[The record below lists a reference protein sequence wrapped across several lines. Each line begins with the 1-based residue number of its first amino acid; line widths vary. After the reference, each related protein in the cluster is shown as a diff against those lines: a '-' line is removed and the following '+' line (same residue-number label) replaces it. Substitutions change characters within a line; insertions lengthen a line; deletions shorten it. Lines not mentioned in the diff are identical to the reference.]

1 MNFEDLIAKVKTCG
15 KQKLA
20 VAAAEDDAVLEAV
33 DAAHKQGIADAILVG
48 DEAAIRKIAA
58 ELNIDLSDY
67 EIINEPDKVQASLKA
82 VKLAHDGVA
91 NMYMKGLLDTKTFL
105 KSVLDK
111 EVGLRTGNTLSH
123 VAVFEVKGIEQL
135 LFLTDVAFMTYPTL
149 EDKVHIIENTVA
161 VAHAC
166 GVECPKVA
174 PLAAVEVVN
183 PKMPCT
189 VDADELRKMNAEG
202 KITGCVVDGPLSMDI
217 AIDPEAAHHK
227 GAQDRPAAGHAD
239 ILLFPDIQAG
249 NLVYKTLVHT
259 ADCKNGC
266 ILTGTKV
273 PAIRAA
279 PIPSRRRSTPSH
291 WLLWSQRG
299 WISNCKKPSPSGGR
313 WPSLARPDEG
323 CTCCGCPFA
332 GNHGEAAP
340 HQPPAG
346 GSFPQG
352 GSQRILKGDVTN
364 VHQNPGHQPR
374 LHLHQ
379 GRRVRGRDPVV

>member
-48 DEAAIRKIAA
+48 DEAAIRKIAG

-111 EVGLRTGNTLSH
+111 EVGLRTGHTLSH

-202 KITGCVVDGPLSMDI
+202 KITGCVVDGPCPWTSPSIPKPPTTRVPRTARLPAMPTSCCS
-217 AIDPEAAHHK
+217 PTS
-227 GAQDRPAAGHAD
+227 RPA
-239 ILLFPDIQAG
+239 
-249 NLVYKTLVHT
+249 TSST
-259 ADCKNGC
+259 
-266 ILTGTKV
+266 
-273 PAIRAA
+273 
-279 PIPSRRRSTPSH
+279 RRWSTPP
-291 WLLWSQRG
+291 
-299 WISNCKKPSPSGGR
+299 I
-313 WPSLARPDEG
+313 AR
-323 CTCCGCPFA
+323 T
-332 GNHGEAAP
+332 AA
-340 HQPPAG
+340 
-346 GSFPQG
+346 S
-352 GSQRILKGDVTN
+352 
-364 VHQNPGHQPR
+364 
-374 LHLHQ
+374 
-379 GRRVRGRDPVV
+379 